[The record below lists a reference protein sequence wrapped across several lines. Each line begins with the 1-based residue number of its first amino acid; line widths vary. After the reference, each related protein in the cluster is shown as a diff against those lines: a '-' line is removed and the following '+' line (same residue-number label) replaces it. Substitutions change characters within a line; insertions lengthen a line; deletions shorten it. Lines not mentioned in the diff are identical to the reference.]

1 MKKSAIIMIGDY
13 MKKITNKEI
22 DKYYKTSYLIILTL
36 TIYAFITIFKV
47 PYFSLYG
54 LTFKNLTNIE
64 KQISTIT
71 YQIFAISLSLT
82 FYIKHMNE
90 TIKELRKYTKLFII
104 GISTIFIYILEPFLK
119 IAILLIEKVNQN
131 NLTLTSK
138 VIYLSLFEI
147 MIASIISL
155 INHEKL
161 IKNFKDFKK
170 NYKTYL
176 QKYLP
181 YYILAL
187 IIMMTSNLIINR
199 LTGSIAGNEQAI
211 QETLTK
217 SPIYIFIQAAII
229 APFIEEMVFRQ
240 SIRNIIKDNIT
251 FIITSGLI
259 FGGLHVIGNIN
270 TIYDILYIIPY
281 ATPGIIFAY
290 ILTKTDNIFVPISI
304 HFIHNFLLVTLQIIL
319 LTI

>member
-1 MKKSAIIMIGDY
+1 

-22 DKYYKTSYLIILTL
+22 DKYYKISYLIILTL
-36 TIYAFITIFKV
+36 TIYAFITIFKI
-47 PYFSLYG
+47 PYFNLYG
-54 LTFKNLTNIE
+54 VTFKNLTKIE
-64 KQISTIT
+64 QQISTIT

-82 FYIKHMNE
+82 FYIKHMKDNM
-90 TIKELRKYTKLFII
+90 KELRKYTKGFIM
-104 GISTIFIYILEPFLK
+104 GMGTIFLYMLEPF
-119 IAILLIEKVNQN
+119 IRIMILIIEKINPN

-138 VIYLSLFEI
+138 MIYIIVFEI
-147 MIASIISL
+147 MIASIIAL

-161 IKNFKDFKK
+161 IKNIKDFKK
-170 NYKTYL
+170 KYKTYL

-181 YYILAL
+181 YYILGL
-187 IIMMTSNLIINR
+187 IIMMVSNIIINS

-217 SPIYIFIQAAII
+217 SPIYIFIQAAIL

-240 SIRNIIKDNIT
+240 SIRNIITNKKT
-251 FIITSGLI
+251 FIIASGLI
-259 FGGLHVIGNIN
+259 FGGLHVIGNIH

>member
-1 MKKSAIIMIGDY
+1 

-22 DKYYKTSYLIILTL
+22 DKYYKISYLIILTI
-36 TIYAFITIFKV
+36 TIYAFITIFKN
-47 PYFSLYG
+47 PYFKLYG
-54 LTFKNLTNIE
+54 VDLKTLTNIE
-64 KQISTIT
+64 QQIATIT
-71 YQIFAISLSLT
+71 YQTFSISLSLT
-82 FYIKHMNE
+82 FFIKHMKDN
-90 TIKELRKYTKLFII
+90 IKELRKYTKGFII
-104 GISTIFIYILEPFLK
+104 GISTIFIYILELFLK
-119 IAILLIEKVNQN
+119 IIVLILEKINPSD
-131 NLTLTSK
+131 LTLTSK
-138 VIYLSLFEI
+138 IIYLILFEI
-147 MIASIISL
+147 MIVSIITL
-155 INHEKL
+155 INHKKL
-161 IKNFKDFKK
+161 IKDFKDFKK
-170 NYKTYL
+170 NFKNYL
-176 QKYLP
+176 EKYLP
-181 YYILAL
+181 YYILSL
-187 IIMMTSNLIINR
+187 IIMMISNVFINK

-217 SPIYIFIQAAII
+217 SPIYIFISAAIL

-240 SIRNIIKDNIT
+240 SIRNIIKDNLT

>member
-1 MKKSAIIMIGDY
+1 

-22 DKYYKTSYLIILTL
+22 DKYYKISYLLILTI
-36 TIYAFITIFKV
+36 TIYAFITIFKN
-47 PYFSLYG
+47 PYFKLYG
-54 LTFKNLTNIE
+54 VDLKTLTNIE
-64 KQISTIT
+64 QQIATIT
-71 YQIFAISLSLT
+71 YQTFSISLSLT
-82 FYIKHMNE
+82 FFIKHMKDN
-90 TIKELRKYTKLFII
+90 IKELRKYTKGFII

-119 IAILLIEKVNQN
+119 IIVLILEKINPSD
-131 NLTLTSK
+131 LTLTSK
-138 VIYLSLFEI
+138 IIYLILFEI
-147 MIASIISL
+147 MIVSIITL
-155 INHEKL
+155 INHKKL
-161 IKNFKDFKK
+161 IKDFKDFKK
-170 NYKTYL
+170 NFKNYL
-176 QKYLP
+176 EKYLP
-181 YYILAL
+181 YYILSL
-187 IIMMTSNLIINR
+187 IIMMISNVFINK

-217 SPIYIFIQAAII
+217 SPIYIFISAAIL

-240 SIRNIIKDNIT
+240 SIRNIIKDNLT

>member
-1 MKKSAIIMIGDY
+1 

-22 DKYYKTSYLIILTL
+22 DKYYKISYLMILTI
-36 TIYAFITIFKV
+36 TIYAFITIFKN
-47 PYFSLYG
+47 PYFKLYG
-54 LTFKNLTNIE
+54 VDLKTLTNIE
-64 KQISTIT
+64 QQIATIT
-71 YQIFAISLSLT
+71 YQTFSISLSLT
-82 FYIKHMNE
+82 FFIKHMKDN
-90 TIKELRKYTKLFII
+90 IKELRKYTKGFII

-119 IAILLIEKVNQN
+119 IIVLILEKINPSD
-131 NLTLTSK
+131 LTLTSK
-138 VIYLSLFEI
+138 IIYLILFEI
-147 MIASIISL
+147 MIVSIITL
-155 INHEKL
+155 INHKKL
-161 IKNFKDFKK
+161 IKDFKDFKK
-170 NYKTYL
+170 NFKNYL
-176 QKYLP
+176 EKYLP
-181 YYILAL
+181 YYILSL
-187 IIMMTSNLIINR
+187 IIMMISNVFINK

-217 SPIYIFIQAAII
+217 SPIYIFISAAIL

-240 SIRNIIKDNIT
+240 SIRNIIKDNLT

>member
-1 MKKSAIIMIGDY
+1 

-119 IAILLIEKVNQN
+119 IAILLIEKVNPN

-251 FIITSGLI
+251 FIIASGLI

>member
-1 MKKSAIIMIGDY
+1 
-13 MKKITNKEI
+13 MKKITNKEL
-22 DKYYKTSYLIILTL
+22 DKYYKISYLLILTL

-47 PYFSLYG
+47 PYFRLYG

-64 KQISTIT
+64 KQISTLT

-82 FYIKHMNE
+82 FYIKHMKE
-90 TIKELRKYTKLFII
+90 DIKELRKYTKGFII
-104 GISTIFIYILEPFLK
+104 GMSTIFLYMLEPFFKLIVLITEK
-119 IAILLIEKVNQN
+119 INPN
-131 NLTLTSK
+131 NLSLTSK
-138 VIYLSLFEI
+138 IIYLTIFDI
-147 MIASIISL
+147 MIVSIITL
-155 INHEKL
+155 INNEKL

-170 NYKTYL
+170 NYKKYL
-176 QKYLP
+176 EKYLP

-187 IIMMTSNLIINR
+187 LIMMISNIIINK
-199 LTGSIAGNEQAI
+199 LTGTIAGNEQAI
-211 QETLTK
+211 HDILTK

-229 APFIEEMVFRQ
+229 APFVEEMVFRQ
-240 SIRNIIKDNIT
+240 SIKNIITNKTT
-251 FIITSGLI
+251 FIIASGLI

-290 ILTKTDNIFVPISI
+290 ILTKTDNIFVPMSI

>member
-1 MKKSAIIMIGDY
+1 
-13 MKKITNKEI
+13 MKKITSKDI
-22 DKYYKTSYLIILTL
+22 DRYYKTSYLLILTL

-47 PYFSLYG
+47 PYFNLYG
-54 LTFKNLTNIE
+54 ITFKNLTNIE

-71 YQIFAISLSLT
+71 YQTFAISLSLT
-82 FYIKHMNE
+82 FYIKHMKEDIN
-90 TIKELRKYTKLFII
+90 ELRKYTKGFII
-104 GISTIFIYILEPFLK
+104 GMSTIFLYMLRPIMRLIILIIEKINPNNLSTTSQMIYI
-119 IAILLIEKVNQN
+119 
-131 NLTLTSK
+131 T
-138 VIYLSLFEI
+138 LFEI
-147 MIASIISL
+147 MIASIIVL
-155 INHEKL
+155 INNEKL
-161 IKNFKDFKK
+161 IKNIKDFKK

-181 YYILAL
+181 YYILGL
-187 IIMMTSNLIINR
+187 IIMMTSNIIINS
-199 LTGSIAGNEQAI
+199 LTGTIAGNEQAI

-217 SPIYIFIQAAII
+217 SPIYIFIQAAIL

-240 SIRNIIKDNIT
+240 SIRNIITNKTT
-251 FIITSGLI
+251 FIIASGLI
-259 FGGLHVIGNIN
+259 FGGLHVIGNIS

>member
-1 MKKSAIIMIGDY
+1 

-22 DKYYKTSYLIILTL
+22 DKYYKISYLIILTL
-36 TIYAFITIFKV
+36 TIYAFITIFKI
-47 PYFSLYG
+47 PYFNLYG
-54 LTFKNLTNIE
+54 VTFKNLTKIE
-64 KQISTIT
+64 QQISTIT
-71 YQIFAISLSLT
+71 YQTFAISLSLT
-82 FYIKHMNE
+82 FYIKHMKDNM
-90 TIKELRKYTKLFII
+90 KELRKYTKGFIM
-104 GISTIFIYILEPFLK
+104 GMGTIFLYMLEPF
-119 IAILLIEKVNQN
+119 IRIMILIIEKINPN

-138 VIYLSLFEI
+138 MIYIIVFEI
-147 MIASIISL
+147 MIASIIAL

-161 IKNFKDFKK
+161 IKNIKDFKK
-170 NYKTYL
+170 KYKTYL

-181 YYILAL
+181 YYILGL
-187 IIMMTSNLIINR
+187 IIMMVSNIIINS

-217 SPIYIFIQAAII
+217 SPIYIFIQAAIL

-240 SIRNIIKDNIT
+240 SIRNIITNKKT
-251 FIITSGLI
+251 FIIASGLI
-259 FGGLHVIGNIN
+259 FGGLHVIGNIH

>member
-1 MKKSAIIMIGDY
+1 

-22 DKYYKTSYLIILTL
+22 DKYYKMSYLIILTL

-47 PYFSLYG
+47 PYFRLYG
-54 LTFKNLTNIE
+54 LTFKNLSNIE

-82 FYIKHMNE
+82 FYIKHMKDD
-90 TIKELRKYTKLFII
+90 IKELKKYTKGFII
-104 GISTIFIYILEPFLK
+104 GISTIFLYMLEPFLK
-119 IAILLIEKVNQN
+119 LIVLIIEKVNPN

-138 VIYLSLFEI
+138 VIYLTLFEI
-147 MIASIISL
+147 MIASIIAL
-155 INHEKL
+155 INNEKL
-161 IKNFKDFKK
+161 IKNIKDFKK

-181 YYILAL
+181 YYILGL
-187 IIMMTSNLIINR
+187 IIMITSNIIINS
-199 LTGSIAGNEQAI
+199 LTGSIAGNEQSI

-217 SPIYIFIQAAII
+217 SPIYIFIQAAIL

-240 SIRNIIKDNIT
+240 SIKNIITNKTT
-251 FIITSGLI
+251 FIIASGLI

-304 HFIHNFLLVTLQIIL
+304 HFIHNFLLVTIQIIL

>member
-1 MKKSAIIMIGDY
+1 

-22 DKYYKTSYLIILTL
+22 DKYYKISYLIILTI
-36 TIYAFITIFKV
+36 TIYAFITIFKN
-47 PYFSLYG
+47 PYFKLYG
-54 LTFKNLTNIE
+54 VDLKTLTNIE
-64 KQISTIT
+64 QQIATIT
-71 YQIFAISLSLT
+71 YQTFSISLSLT
-82 FYIKHMNE
+82 FFIKHMKDN
-90 TIKELRKYTKLFII
+90 IKELRKYTKGFII

-119 IAILLIEKVNQN
+119 IIVLILEKINPSD
-131 NLTLTSK
+131 LTLTSK
-138 VIYLSLFEI
+138 IIYLILFEI
-147 MIASIISL
+147 MIVSIITL
-155 INHEKL
+155 INHKKL
-161 IKNFKDFKK
+161 IKDFKDFKK
-170 NYKTYL
+170 NFKNYL
-176 QKYLP
+176 EKYLP
-181 YYILAL
+181 YYILSL
-187 IIMMTSNLIINR
+187 IIMMISNVFINK

-217 SPIYIFIQAAII
+217 SPIYIFISAAIL

-240 SIRNIIKDNIT
+240 SIRNIIKDNLT